1 MITGDN
7 ARTAQAIARQLG
19 IDDVVAEV
27 LPEGKV
33 EAIRRLK
40 AAYGQVA
47 LSAMASTMRQRW
59 RSPTWGWRLA
69 PAPMWRWNPPTSY

>member
-1 MITGDN
+1 M
-7 ARTAQAIARQLG
+7 
-19 IDDVVAEV
+19 VAEV

-59 RSPTWGWRLA
+59 RRLTWGWR
-69 PAPMWRWNPPTSY
+69 